1 MHDFCISLIPS
12 VIVSC
17 AERSKFNIRDIFM
30 GNEMTA
36 ELERL
41 KKDFLEAERICRDE
55 KECLLKVINTFGTV
69 MAMHGEF
76 AEEYHAVKKMINT
89 DEMLPVD
96 LVEKE
101 ISNLKSKIF
110 AIETEKG
117 LDESSM
123 EQLNELNERLF
134 ETCRIVKR
142 VVYALLDDF
151 YPLTSEL
158 KAQAD
163 AIRIDCHADVA
174 QIELENATTDYLS
187 FINGLKNKI
196 AKDFK
201 YINNTFIMFLEQV
214 KQLETVLTGE
224 FDGDV
229 RQKDFEQFEMKV
241 NSEVGLIV
249 DSFNIYDTIDG
260 VKSAVVEKLK
270 KIKSL
275 LSKRK
280 KEEIKRLRKAKKN
293 ISRLKKKIVEAE
305 LGAKEMTKKA
315 KHFQKAAVKDGL
327 TGLYNRKAFDMRL
340 HDAQKAFNADEEPF
354 SVVLFD
360 VDKFKWINDTFGH
373 VSGDKVLKKVAQCM
387 QETFRKNDFIARF
400 GGDEFAVIIEGLSE
414 EMARKRIVKF
424 QESFRKKRF
433 VSRSSGNIDVTLSAG
448 IAQSVAGEVAENIID
463 RADRDMYTFKK
474 NKKMHSN

>member
-1 MHDFCISLIPS
+1 
-12 VIVSC
+12 
-17 AERSKFNIRDIFM
+17 M

-41 KKDFLEAERICRDE
+41 KKDFLEAERICRNE
-55 KECLLKVINTFGTV
+55 KECLVKVINTFGNV
-69 MAMHGEF
+69 MAMHEEF
-76 AEEYHAVKKMINT
+76 AEEHHAVKKMIKAGET
-89 DEMLPVD
+89 LPVN
-96 LVEKE
+96 LIEKE
-101 ISNLKSKIF
+101 ISNLKAKIF
-110 AIETEKG
+110 ALETEKG
-117 LDESSM
+117 FDESSL
-123 EQLNELNERLF
+123 EQLNELNERLL

-151 YPLTSEL
+151 YPLTTEL

-163 AIRIDCHADVA
+163 AIRIDCHAEVA
-174 QIELENATTDYLS
+174 QIELEGATTDYLS
-187 FINGLKNKI
+187 FINGLKDKI

-201 YINNTFIMFLEQV
+201 YINNTFIMFLGQV
-214 KQLETVLTGE
+214 KQLEADLTGE

-241 NSEVGLIV
+241 NSEVGLIA
-249 DSFNIYDTIDG
+249 DSFNIYDSIDE

-270 KIKSL
+270 KIKSF

-280 KEEIKRLRKAKKN
+280 KEEIKRLQKAKKN
-293 ISRLKKKIVEAE
+293 ISRLKKRIVEAE

-315 KHFQKAAVKDGL
+315 KLFQEAAVKDGL
-327 TGLYNRKAFDMRL
+327 TGLYNRKAFDLKL
-340 HDAQKAFNADEEPF
+340 HDAQKAFNANGEPF
-354 SVVLFD
+354 SVVIFD

-373 VSGDKVLKKVAQCM
+373 VSGDKVLKKVAQCL

-400 GGDEFAVIIEGLSE
+400 GGDEFAVVIEGLSE

-424 QESFRKKRF
+424 QESFTKERF
-433 VSRSSGNIDVTLSAG
+433 VSRSTGNIDVTLSAG
-448 IAQSVAGEVAENIID
+448 IAQSLAGEDAETIID

>member
-1 MHDFCISLIPS
+1 
-12 VIVSC
+12 
-17 AERSKFNIRDIFM
+17 M

-36 ELERL
+36 ELERV
-41 KKDFLEAERICRDE
+41 KKDFFEAERICRDE
-55 KECLLKVINTFGTV
+55 KECLLKVIHTFGTV
-69 MAMHGEF
+69 MTMHGGF
-76 AEEYHAVKKMINT
+76 GKEYHAVKEMINAGET
-89 DEMLPVD
+89 LPVD
-96 LVEKE
+96 LIEKK

-117 LDESSM
+117 FDESSV

-163 AIRIDCHADVA
+163 AIRIDCHADAA

-201 YINNTFIMFLEQV
+201 YINNTFIMFLEQI

-241 NSEVGLIV
+241 NNEVGSIV
-249 DSFNIYDTIDG
+249 DAFNIHDSIDE

-275 LSKRK
+275 LSQRK
-280 KEEIKRLRKAKKN
+280 EKEIKRLRKAKKN
-293 ISRLKKKIVEAE
+293 ISRLKKRIVEAE

-315 KHFQKAAVKDGL
+315 KHFQKAAVEDGL
-327 TGLYNRKAFDMRL
+327 TGLYNRKAFDLRL
-340 HDAQKAFNADEEPF
+340 HDAQKAFNADGEPF
-354 SVVLFD
+354 AVVLFD

-373 VSGDKVLKKVAQCM
+373 VSGDKVLKKVAQCL

-400 GGDEFAVIIEGLSE
+400 GGDEFAVIIEGLSA
-414 EMARKRIVKF
+414 EMARKRIAKF

-448 IAQSVAGEVAENIID
+448 IAQSVAGEVAENIVD

-474 NKKMHSN
+474 NKKMQSN